1 MENTNRPPEIRQR
14 IKKKKYLKSEDKKY
28 GGPEVS
34 CSLIVKVLLFNK
46 WFNQRPLTEIYK
58 YIFAAPAERPKDCT
72 NIFRTFSTRC
82 YLLFC
87 NICFVLP
94 PLEQSLWDSGEQND
108 APTQYLFI
116 QLYISKMFLG
126 IFCQHT
132 ISHFTQNCLQM
143 LPSLN
148 FKYVLLLL
156 EGTKS
161 Y

>member
-34 CSLIVKVLLFNK
+34 CSLIVKVFLFNK
-46 WFNQRPLTEIYK
+46 WFNQRPLNLDK
-58 YIFAAPAERPKDCT
+58 YIFAAPAATKT
-72 NIFRTFSTRC
+72 AQIFFALFQSVVTILQ
-82 YLLFC
+82 YLFC
-87 NICFVLP
+87 SS
-94 PLEQSLWDSGEQND
+94 PLEQSLWDSGEQNN
-108 APTQYLFI
+108 APTQYLFV
-116 QLYISKMFLG
+116 QLYMSKMFLG
-126 IFCQHT
+126 IFCEHT